1 MIFLKL
7 FFYYILNYLLFLFS
21 AEINF
26 DQFTNDLK
34 FLGFGKVSNNI
45 AVNTVALSVSA
56 LSLIILR
63 VFKPFMDLYI
73 LHYFKFSFYVII
85 NLLSI
90 SSIYIVFRIY
100 GYSRFYLAAYLLII
114 STSQIIF
121 EKLSR

>member
-1 MIFLKL
+1 MIFIKL
-7 FFYYILNYLLFLFS
+7 FFYYILNYFLFLVS

-34 FLGFGKVSNNI
+34 FLGFENVSNNI
-45 AVNTVALSVSA
+45 AVNIVALSVSA

-73 LHYFKFSFYVII
+73 LHYFKFSFYVVI

-100 GYSRFYLAAYLLII
+100 GYSRLYLIAYLLII

>member
-1 MIFLKL
+1 MIFIKL
-7 FFYYILNYLLFLFS
+7 FFYYILNYFLFLVS

-34 FLGFGKVSNNI
+34 FLGFENISNNI
-45 AVNTVALSVSA
+45 AVNIVALSVSA

-73 LHYFKFSFYVII
+73 LHYFKFSFYVVI

-100 GYSRFYLAAYLLII
+100 GYSRLYLIAYLLII

>member
-1 MIFLKL
+1 MIFIKL
-7 FFYYILNYLLFLFS
+7 FFYYILNYFLFLVS

-34 FLGFGKVSNNI
+34 FLGFENVSNNI
-45 AVNTVALSVSA
+45 AVNIVAFSVSA

-73 LHYFKFSFYVII
+73 LHYFKFSFYVVI

-100 GYSRFYLAAYLLII
+100 GYSRLYLIAYLLII

>member
-7 FFYYILNYLLFLFS
+7 FFYYILNYFLFLVS

-34 FLGFGKVSNNI
+34 FLGFENVSNNI
-45 AVNTVALSVSA
+45 AVNIVALSVSA

-73 LHYFKFSFYVII
+73 LHYFKFSFYVVI

-100 GYSRFYLAAYLLII
+100 GYSRLYLVAYLLII